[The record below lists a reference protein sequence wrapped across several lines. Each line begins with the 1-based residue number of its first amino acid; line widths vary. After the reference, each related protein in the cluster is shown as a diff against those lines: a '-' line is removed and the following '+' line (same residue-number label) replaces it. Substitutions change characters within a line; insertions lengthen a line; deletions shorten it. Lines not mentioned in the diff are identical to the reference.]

1 MVELYK
7 QKKIIFILIIL
18 IIFSAAGVAE
28 EIAEPEESQSVYINA
43 ERLRYQE
50 DKTILSGGVSIRKSD
65 THITALRGDLFREE
79 QRIFLEEDVRAEY
92 PDGTVRAGSLNAFLN
107 EEEYIFEE
115 AVLLNYQL
123 SAEKDKLILTSQY
136 LKLFGDNNSFA
147 AENGVEIDYDGQNFR
162 GDKADYNGQTEI
174 LLLSG
179 SVEIEEDGNFI
190 KSDRARFN
198 LAEGE
203 EGYTAEGNVELMI
216 RID

>member
-1 MVELYK
+1 MYK

-79 QRIFLEEDVRAEY
+79 QRIFLEEDVKAKY

-136 LKLFGDNNSFA
+136 LKLFGSDKSFA
-147 AENGVEIDYDGQNFR
+147 AEKSVEIDYDGQNFR